1 LCVLFFVLHAT
12 ATTEIYT
19 LSLHDALP
27 IYDDPELA
35 EGVPDESGPLD
46 RRRGPVEDRGP
57 DERGLE
63 DQPHRRIDD
72 GDLPDL
78 IVVREDRSEEH
89 TSELQSRRDLVCRLL
104 LEKKNACASTP
115 SSTMRAC
122 RSRLTS
128 SNRAR
133 VPACSSTPYH
143 QPLCPNIRDPYS
155 TCTRDCLTSY
165 STS

>member
-78 IVVREDRSEEH
+78 IVVREDREPRLVARPVRDGPVSVPLVATVAVSHGQGHIEGGGRVDVEEERIAGDLSEGEGRDAV
-89 TSELQSRRDLVCRLL
+89 ELV
-104 LEKKNACASTP
+104 A
-115 SSTMRAC
+115 
-122 RSRLTS
+122 
-128 SNRAR
+128 
-133 VPACSSTPYH
+133 
-143 QPLCPNIRDPYS
+143 
-155 TCTRDCLTSY
+155 
-165 STS
+165 